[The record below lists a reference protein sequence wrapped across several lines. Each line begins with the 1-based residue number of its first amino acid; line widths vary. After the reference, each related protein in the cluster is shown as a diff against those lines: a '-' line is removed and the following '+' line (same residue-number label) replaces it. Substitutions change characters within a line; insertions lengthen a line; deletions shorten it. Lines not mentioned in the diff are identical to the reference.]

1 MKPYPWLLAVVGALL
16 VTGGCAKRVPSTDL
30 TFEAH
35 QKVVL
40 TFRTGEEL
48 EGKISP
54 GSSVELREPNMV
66 WMANVGQVTD
76 EQIELVDLVALKR
89 KDGVELETSRLADAR
104 RVAGETA
111 PDKTFLRTEIVGV
124 DHVRIDIGETAR
136 QASFWTYGA
145 VVLGLLVGERS

>member
-1 MKPYPWLLAVVGALL
+1 MKPNAWLLAMVGALL

-48 EGKISP
+48 VGKISS
-54 GSSVELREPNMV
+54 GKAVELREPRTI
-66 WMANVGQVTD
+66 WMATVAEVTD
-76 EQIELVDLVALKR
+76 ERIELVDLLPLKR
-89 KDGVELETSRLADAR
+89 RDGVEMEVARLADAR
-104 RVAGETA
+104 REAGERA
-111 PDKTFLRTEIVGV
+111 PAKTFLRSEIVGV
-124 DHVRIDIGETAR
+124 DHVRFDAGETAR

-145 VVLGLLVGERS
+145 VVLGFLVGEGS